1 MAQLIGHKFKIGV
14 FISGRG
20 SNLKNLLNFSKKNK
34 TNWKISLVISN
45 KKSAKGIKYA
55 KHFKIPYEIFENKIK
70 IFEKKALTA
79 LKKKKINILCLAG
92 FMRILTKTFIKKAK
106 IKILNIHPSLLPKYK
121 GVNTHERV
129 IKKREKF
136 TGCTVHYVS
145 PKLDSGKVIIQKK
158 IRIYKKDNPKTLSKK
173 VLLLEHQV
181 YPEALQKICN

>member
-1 MAQLIGHKFKIGV
+1 MAQLIGHNFKIGV

-55 KHFKIPYEIFENKIK
+55 QQFKIPHKIFENKIK
-70 IFEKKALTA
+70 IFEKKALIA
-79 LKKKKINILCLAG
+79 LKKKK
-92 FMRILTKTFIKKAK
+92 KKKLK

-121 GVNTHERV
+121 GMNTHERV
-129 IKKREKF
+129 IKNKEKF
-136 TGCTVHYVS
+136 SGCTVHYVT
-145 PKLDSGKVIIQKK
+145 PKLDSGKIIIQKK
-158 IRIYKKDNPKTLSKK
+158 VRVYKKDNPKTLSKK
-173 VLLLEHQV
+173 VLWLEHSA